1 MNQPKHRTRNI
12 FILLLT
18 LIITSCT
25 GIKPL
30 KTQYSYLNKVPVYSE
45 NSSSAAQETESYIY
59 TEEASDMVLPETD
72 YITNELSTANQ
83 SEQQIYSEN
92 IRKTIPEKLHI
103 ITGVKIPFKNSTRQ
117 FNSLTAS
124 SQVSKFSPQVDP
136 WTIILWLLIILLI
149 AAILSLLRIDLLTI
163 LGIVVLI
170 LLIFLLIGY
179 LSYY

>member
-1 MNQPKHRTRNI
+1 MDKPKYETLNI
-12 FILLLT
+12 LILLLT

-25 GIKPL
+25 GMRPL

-45 NSSSAAQETESYIY
+45 NSSIIKQGTESYTC
-59 TEEASDMVLPETD
+59 TEEASDMVLPDTND
-72 YITNELSTANQ
+72 VTNELSAANQ
-83 SEQQIYSEN
+83 SEQQVYSEN
-92 IRKTIPEKLHI
+92 ITKPISEKLQI
-103 ITGVKIPFKNSTRQ
+103 ITGVKIPFKKSTRQ
-117 FNSLTAS
+117 FNSFTAS
-124 SQVSKFSPQVDP
+124 SQVDKLSPQVDP

-163 LGIVVLI
+163 LGLVVLI